1 MEDVEYFAPLACIW
15 LRHQIICEAIR
26 TPLHKNRLKIIFGSE
41 MQTRVTFGSSTH
53 IGMVRRANEDQYMLA
68 RLSKV
73 FEVLQ
78 TTLAHDE
85 LKKLTGQVAYLVVVS
100 DGIGGA
106 VAGEQASTMVLQL
119 VQRYM
124 VEAAKWFFRW
134 YESPEETKEAIQ
146 DLQKG
151 LEGIDHAIIEAAQNQ
166 SSLSGMAAT
175 LTVARILGP
184 DLVITHVGDS
194 RAYLFRNNK
203 LQQITKDHTVTQM
216 LVDSGAL
223 SPEEAK
229 HHHMRNIVMN
239 VLGGKEAGV
248 KGEIHQLI
256 LNNNDRLLL
265 CTDGLTNPVDLA
277 EMEEIL
283 RGTSDPQQACDAL
296 IQAALKH
303 GGPDN
308 ITAVIADYQIDA

>member
-1 MEDVEYFAPLACIW
+1 
-15 LRHQIICEAIR
+15 
-26 TPLHKNRLKIIFGSE
+26 
-41 MQTRVTFGSSTH
+41 MQTRVTFGSATH

-68 RLSKV
+68 RLSKL

-78 TTLAHDE
+78 ASLANEE
-85 LKKLTGQVAYLVVVS
+85 LKELTGQTAYLVVVS
-100 DGIGGA
+100 DGIGGV
-106 VAGEQASTMVLQL
+106 VAGEQASTMVLQQ

-134 YESPEETKEAIQ
+134 YENPKETQEAIQ

-151 LEGIDHAIIEAAQNQ
+151 LEGIDQAIIEAAQIDP
-166 SSLSGMAAT
+166 SLSGMAAT

-229 HHHMRNIVMN
+229 HHHMRNIVVN
-239 VLGGKEAGV
+239 VLGGKKAGV

-265 CTDGLTNPVDLA
+265 CTDGLTNPVELPQI
-277 EMEEIL
+277 EEIL
-283 RGTSDPQQACDAL
+283 QRISDPQQACDAL
-296 IQAALKH
+296 IQAALDR

-308 ITAVIADYQIDA
+308 ITAVIAHYQIPA

>member
-1 MEDVEYFAPLACIW
+1 
-15 LRHQIICEAIR
+15 
-26 TPLHKNRLKIIFGSE
+26 
-41 MQTRVTFGSSTH
+41 MQTRVTFGSATH
-53 IGMVRRANEDQYMLA
+53 IGLVRRANEDQYMIA

-78 TTLAHDE
+78 ASLASDE
-85 LKKLTGQVAYLVVVS
+85 LKGLTGQAAYLAVVS

-106 VAGEQASTMVLQL
+106 VAGEQASMMVLQQ

-124 VEAAKWFFRW
+124 VGAAKWFFRW
-134 YESPEETKEAIQ
+134 YEEPEATDKAIQ

-151 LEGIDHAIIEAAQNQ
+151 LEEIDNAIIEASQNEPA
-166 SSLSGMAAT
+166 LNGMAAT

-216 LVDSGAL
+216 LVDSGAI
-223 SPEEAK
+223 SEEDAK
-229 HHHMRNIVMN
+229 HHHMRNIVVN

-256 LNNNDRLLL
+256 LNDKDRLLL
-265 CTDGLTNPVDLA
+265 CTDGLTNPVELA
-277 EMEEIL
+277 QIEEIL
-283 RGTSDPQQACDAL
+283 RGTSDPQKACDAL
-296 IQAALKH
+296 IEAALKQ

-308 ITAVIADYQIDA
+308 ITAVIADYHVLA

>member
-1 MEDVEYFAPLACIW
+1 
-15 LRHQIICEAIR
+15 
-26 TPLHKNRLKIIFGSE
+26 
-41 MQTRVTFGSSTH
+41 MQTRVTFGSATH
-53 IGMVRRANEDQYMLA
+53 VGVVRRANEDQYMIA

-78 TTLAHDE
+78 ASLASDE
-85 LKKLTGQVAYLVVVS
+85 LKELTGQAAYLVVVS
-100 DGIGGA
+100 DGIGGV
-106 VAGEQASTMVLQL
+106 VAGEQASMMVLQQ

-134 YESPEETKEAIQ
+134 YEDPEGTDKAIE

-151 LEGIDHAIIEAAQNQ
+151 LERIDQAIIEASQNDP
-166 SSLSGMAAT
+166 SLLGMAAT
-175 LTVARILGP
+175 LTVARILCP

-194 RAYLFRNNK
+194 RAYLFRDNK

-216 LVDSGAL
+216 LVDSGAIT
-223 SPEEAK
+223 EEDAK
-229 HHHMRNIVMN
+229 HHHMRNIVVN

-265 CTDGLTNPVDLA
+265 CTDGLTNPVELA
-277 EMEEIL
+277 EIEEIL
-283 RGTSDPQQACDAL
+283 RGISDPQKACDGL

-308 ITAVIADYQIDA
+308 ITAVIADYQTSA

>member
-1 MEDVEYFAPLACIW
+1 
-15 LRHQIICEAIR
+15 
-26 TPLHKNRLKIIFGSE
+26 
-41 MQTRVTFGSSTH
+41 MQTRVTFGSATH
-53 IGMVRRANEDQYMLA
+53 VGVVRKANEDQYMIA

-78 TTLAHDE
+78 ASLASDE
-85 LKKLTGQVAYLVVVS
+85 LSELAGQAAYLVVVS

-106 VAGEQASTMVLQL
+106 VAGEQASMMVLQQ

-134 YESPEETKEAIQ
+134 YEDP
-146 DLQKG
+146 
-151 LEGIDHAIIEAAQNQ
+151 EGIDKAIEDLQEGLKGIDQAIIEASQNNPA
-166 SSLSGMAAT
+166 LSGMAAT

-216 LVDSGAL
+216 LVDSGAIT
-223 SPEEAK
+223 EEDAK
-229 HHHMRNIVMN
+229 HHNMRNIVVN

-265 CTDGLTNPVDLA
+265 CTDGLTNPVELA
-277 EMEEIL
+277 QIEEIL
-283 RGTSDPQQACDAL
+283 QRLSDPQKACDAL
-296 IQAALKH
+296 IHAALKQ

-308 ITAVIADYQIDA
+308 ITAVIADYQTS

>member
-1 MEDVEYFAPLACIW
+1 
-15 LRHQIICEAIR
+15 
-26 TPLHKNRLKIIFGSE
+26 
-41 MQTRVTFGSSTH
+41 MQPGVTFGSATH
-53 IGMVRRANEDQYMLA
+53 VGVVRRANEDQFMIA

-78 TTLAHDE
+78 ASLPSDE
-85 LKKLTGQVAYLVVVS
+85 LRELTGQAAYLVVVS
-100 DGIGGA
+100 DGIGGV
-106 VAGEQASTMVLQL
+106 VAGEQASTMVLQQ

-134 YESPEETKEAIQ
+134 YEDPEGTGKAIE

-151 LEGIDHAIIEAAQNQ
+151 LERIDKAIIEASENDP
-166 SSLSGMAAT
+166 SLRGMAAT

-194 RAYLFRNNK
+194 RAYLFRDNK

-216 LVDSGAL
+216 LVDSGTIT
-223 SPEEAK
+223 EEDAK
-229 HHHMRNIVMN
+229 HHHMRNIVVN

-256 LNNNDRLLL
+256 LNHKDRLLL
-265 CTDGLTNPVDLA
+265 CTDGLTNPVERA
-277 EMEEIL
+277 RIEEIL
-283 RGTSDPQQACDAL
+283 RDISDPQKACDAL
-296 IQAALKH
+296 IHAALKQ

-308 ITAVIADYQIDA
+308 ITVVIADYQTSA

>member
-1 MEDVEYFAPLACIW
+1 
-15 LRHQIICEAIR
+15 
-26 TPLHKNRLKIIFGSE
+26 
-41 MQTRVTFGSSTH
+41 MQTRVTFGSATH

-78 TTLAHDE
+78 ASLPSEE
-85 LKKLTGQVAYLVVVS
+85 LNELTGQIAYLVVVS
-100 DGIGGA
+100 DGIGGV
-106 VAGEQASTMVLQL
+106 VAGEQASTMVLQQ

-134 YESPEETKEAIQ
+134 YEDPEETQEAIHN
-146 DLQKG
+146 LQKG
-151 LEGIDHAIIEAAQNQ
+151 LEGIDQAIIEASHNQ
-166 SSLSGMAAT
+166 PSLSGMAAT

-184 DLVITHVGDS
+184 DLVIIHVGDS

-223 SPEEAK
+223 SPEDAK
-229 HHHMRNIVMN
+229 HHHMRNIVLN

-256 LNNNDRLLL
+256 LKNNDRLLL
-265 CTDGLTNPVDLA
+265 CTDGLTNPVDLP

-283 RGTSDPQQACDAL
+283 QRISDPQQACDAL
-296 IQAALKH
+296 IHAALNH

-308 ITAVIADYQIDA
+308 ITAVIADYQHA

>member
-1 MEDVEYFAPLACIW
+1 
-15 LRHQIICEAIR
+15 
-26 TPLHKNRLKIIFGSE
+26 
-41 MQTRVTFGSSTH
+41 MQTRVTFGSATH

-78 TTLAHDE
+78 ASLANEE
-85 LKKLTGQVAYLVVVS
+85 LKELTGQTGYLVVVS
-100 DGIGGA
+100 DGIGGV
-106 VAGEQASTMVLQL
+106 VAGEQASTMVLQQ

-134 YESPEETKEAIQ
+134 YENPEETQEAIQ

-151 LEGIDHAIIEAAQNQ
+151 LEGIDRAIIEASQNQ
-166 SSLSGMAAT
+166 PSLSGMAAT

-184 DLVITHVGDS
+184 DVVITHVGDS

-203 LQQITKDHTVTQM
+203 LHQITKDHTVTQM
-216 LVDSGAL
+216 LVDSGAI
-223 SPEEAK
+223 SAEDAK
-229 HHHMRNIVMN
+229 HHHMRNIVLN

-256 LNNNDRLLL
+256 LNNDDRLLL
-265 CTDGLTNPVDLA
+265 CTDGLTNPVDFP
-277 EMEEIL
+277 EIEEIL
-283 RGTSDPQQACDAL
+283 QRHYDPQQSCDAL
-296 IQAALKH
+296 IQAALNH

-308 ITAVIADYQIDA
+308 ITAVIAHYQTHA

>member
-1 MEDVEYFAPLACIW
+1 
-15 LRHQIICEAIR
+15 
-26 TPLHKNRLKIIFGSE
+26 
-41 MQTRVTFGSSTH
+41 MQSRVTFGSATH
-53 IGMVRRANEDQYMLA
+53 VGVVRRANEDQYMIA

-78 TTLAHDE
+78 ASLASDE
-85 LKKLTGQVAYLVVVS
+85 LRELSGQAAYLVVVS

-106 VAGEQASTMVLQL
+106 VAGEQASMMVLQQ

-134 YESPEETKEAIQ
+134 YEDPEATDKAIE

-151 LEGIDHAIIEAAQNQ
+151 LERIDQAIIEASRNQ
-166 SSLSGMAAT
+166 PAWSGMAAT

-194 RAYLFRNNK
+194 RAYLFRNDK
-203 LQQITKDHTVTQM
+203 LQQVTKDHTVTQM
-216 LVDSGAL
+216 LVDSGTI
-223 SPEEAK
+223 SEEDAK
-229 HHHMRNIVMN
+229 HHHMRNIVVN
-239 VLGGKEAGV
+239 VLGGKDAGV

-256 LNNNDRLLL
+256 LNDKDRLLL
-265 CTDGLTNPVDLA
+265 CTDGLTNPVQVA
-277 EMEEIL
+277 QIEEIL
-283 RGTSDPQQACDAL
+283 RDVSDPQKACNAL
-296 IQAALKH
+296 IQAALKQ

-308 ITAVIADYQIDA
+308 ITAVIADYQTSD

>member
-1 MEDVEYFAPLACIW
+1 MQSRVS
-15 LRHQIICEAIR
+15 
-26 TPLHKNRLKIIFGSE
+26 FGSA
-41 MQTRVTFGSSTH
+41 TH
-53 IGMVRRANEDQYMLA
+53 VGVVRRANEDQYMIA

-78 TTLAHDE
+78 ASLTSDE
-85 LKKLTGQVAYLVVVS
+85 LRELTGQAAYLIVVS

-106 VAGEQASTMVLQL
+106 VAGEQASMMVLQQ

-124 VEAAKWFFRW
+124 VEAAKWFSRW
-134 YESPEETKEAIQ
+134 YEDPAGADNAIE

-151 LEGIDHAIIEAAQNQ
+151 LERIDQAIIEASQNDP
-166 SSLSGMAAT
+166 SLLGMAAT
-175 LTVARILGP
+175 VTVARILGP

-194 RAYLFRNNK
+194 RAYLFRDNK

-216 LVDSGAL
+216 LVDSGAI
-223 SPEEAK
+223 SEEDAK
-229 HHHMRNIVMN
+229 HHHMRNIVVN

-265 CTDGLTNPVDLA
+265 CTDGLTNPVELTA
-277 EMEEIL
+277 IEKIL
-283 RGTSDPQQACDAL
+283 RDISDPQKACDAL
-296 IQAALKH
+296 IQAALKQ

-308 ITAVIADYQIDA
+308 ITAVIADYQTSG

>member
-1 MEDVEYFAPLACIW
+1 
-15 LRHQIICEAIR
+15 
-26 TPLHKNRLKIIFGSE
+26 
-41 MQTRVTFGSSTH
+41 MQTRVTFGSATH

-68 RLSKV
+68 RLSKL

-78 TTLAHDE
+78 ASLANEE
-85 LKKLTGQVAYLVVVS
+85 LKELTGQTAYLVVVS
-100 DGIGGA
+100 DGIGGV
-106 VAGEQASTMVLQL
+106 VAGEQASTMVIQQ

-134 YESPEETKEAIQ
+134 YENPEETQEAIQ

-151 LEGIDHAIIEAAQNQ
+151 LRGIDQAIIEASKNQ
-166 SSLSGMAAT
+166 PSLSGMAAT

-216 LVDSGAL
+216 LVDSGAI
-223 SPEEAK
+223 SQEDAK
-229 HHHMRNIVMN
+229 HHHMRNIVVN

-256 LNNNDRLLL
+256 LNHNDRLLL
-265 CTDGLTNPVDLA
+265 CTDGLTNPVDLP
-277 EMEEIL
+277 EIEGIL
-283 RGTSDPQQACDAL
+283 QRISDPQQACDAL
-296 IQAALKH
+296 IQAALNH

-308 ITAVIADYQIDA
+308 ITAVIADYQTSS

>member
-1 MEDVEYFAPLACIW
+1 
-15 LRHQIICEAIR
+15 
-26 TPLHKNRLKIIFGSE
+26 
-41 MQTRVTFGSSTH
+41 MQARVTFGSATH

-78 TTLAHDE
+78 ASLANEE
-85 LKKLTGQVAYLVVVS
+85 LKELTGQTAYLVVVS
-100 DGIGGA
+100 DGIGGV
-106 VAGEQASTMVLQL
+106 VAGEQASTMVLQQ

-134 YESPEETKEAIQ
+134 YENPKETQEAIQ

-151 LEGIDHAIIEAAQNQ
+151 LEGIDQAIIEASRNEPA
-166 SSLSGMAAT
+166 LSGMAAT

-184 DLVITHVGDS
+184 DLVVTHVGDS

-229 HHHMRNIVMN
+229 HHHMRNIVIN

-265 CTDGLTNPVDLA
+265 CTDGLTNPVDLPD
-277 EMEEIL
+277 MEKIL
-283 RGTSDPQQACDAL
+283 QQISDPQQACDAL
-296 IQAALKH
+296 IQAALNR

-308 ITAVIADYQIDA
+308 ITAVIAHYQIQE

>member
-1 MEDVEYFAPLACIW
+1 
-15 LRHQIICEAIR
+15 
-26 TPLHKNRLKIIFGSE
+26 
-41 MQTRVTFGSSTH
+41 MQTRVTFGSATH

-68 RLSKV
+68 RLSKL

-78 TTLAHDE
+78 ASLANEE
-85 LKKLTGQVAYLVVVS
+85 LKELTGQTAYLVVVS
-100 DGIGGA
+100 DGIGGV
-106 VAGEQASTMVLQL
+106 VAGEQASTMVLQQ

-134 YESPEETKEAIQ
+134 YEDPELTQEAIQ

-151 LEGIDHAIIEAAQNQ
+151 LERIDQAIIEAAQNDV
-166 SSLSGMAAT
+166 SLSGMAAT

-184 DLVITHVGDS
+184 DVVITHVGDS
-194 RAYLFRNNK
+194 RAYLFRNNQ

-216 LVDSGAL
+216 LVDSGAI
-223 SPEEAK
+223 SAEEAK
-229 HHHMRNIVMN
+229 HHHMRNIVVN

-256 LNNNDRLLL
+256 LNNDDRLLL
-265 CTDGLTNPVDLA
+265 CTDGLTNPVDLP
-277 EMEEIL
+277 EIEEIL
-283 RGTSDPQQACDAL
+283 RRNSDPQQACDAL
-296 IQAALKH
+296 IQAALNH

-308 ITAVIADYQIDA
+308 ITAVIAQYQTHA

>member
-1 MEDVEYFAPLACIW
+1 
-15 LRHQIICEAIR
+15 
-26 TPLHKNRLKIIFGSE
+26 
-41 MQTRVTFGSSTH
+41 MQTRVTFGSATH
-53 IGMVRRANEDQYMLA
+53 IGMVRRANEDQYMIA

-73 FEVLQ
+73 FEILQ
-78 TTLAHDE
+78 ASLANDE
-85 LKKLTGQVAYLVVVS
+85 LKELTGQAAYLAVVS
-100 DGIGGA
+100 DGIGGV
-106 VAGEQASTMVLQL
+106 VAGEQASTMVLQQ

-134 YESPEETKEAIQ
+134 YEDPEGTHKAIE

-151 LEGIDHAIIEAAQNQ
+151 LEGIDQAIIEASRNQ
-166 SSLSGMAAT
+166 PALAGMAAT

-203 LQQITKDHTVTQM
+203 LLQITKDHTVTQM
-216 LVDSGAL
+216 LVDSGTISA
-223 SPEEAK
+223 EDAK
-229 HHHMRNIVMN
+229 HHQMRNIVLN

-283 RGTSDPQQACDAL
+283 QRISDPQQACDSL
-296 IQAALKH
+296 IEAALNH

-308 ITAVIADYQIDA
+308 ITAVIADYHA

>member
-1 MEDVEYFAPLACIW
+1 
-15 LRHQIICEAIR
+15 
-26 TPLHKNRLKIIFGSE
+26 
-41 MQTRVTFGSSTH
+41 
-53 IGMVRRANEDQYMLA
+53 MVRRANEDQYMLA
-68 RLSKV
+68 RLSKI

-78 TTLAHDE
+78 ASLANEE
-85 LKKLTGQVAYLVVVS
+85 LKELTGQTAYLVVVS
-100 DGIGGA
+100 DGIGGV
-106 VAGEQASTMVLQL
+106 VAGEQASTMVLQQ

-134 YESPEETKEAIQ
+134 YENPEETQEAIQ

-151 LEGIDHAIIEAAQNQ
+151 LEGIDRAIIEASQNQ
-166 SSLSGMAAT
+166 PSLSGMAAT

-229 HHHMRNIVMN
+229 HHHMRNIVLN
-239 VLGGKEAGV
+239 VLGGKDPGV

-265 CTDGLTNPVDLA
+265 CTDGLTNPVDLP
-277 EMEEIL
+277 EIEEIL
-283 RGTSDPQQACDAL
+283 QRISDPQQACDAL
-296 IQAALKH
+296 IQAALNH

-308 ITAVIADYQIDA
+308 ITAVIAHYQIHA